1 METVRP
7 SLPDQSSAVTAEH
20 LALFQTSFD
29 SDPRHRQAMNAVCA
43 APVTKVAL
51 NRRKVTQNNM
61 TFSVHLPENKI
72 TSQRASGRCWM
83 FAALNTLRILAMK
96 DMNLDEEFELS
107 QNHTMFWD
115 KFEKA
120 NYFLESILATLD
132 EPTDG
137 RLIAHLLHAPI
148 QDGGQWHMFVNLV
161 KKHGLVPKSVMPETD
176 SSVSTAMMNW
186 QITLRLREF
195 GCRIRQAHAGGA
207 SMDELRAMKPA
218 MLDTV
223 YRMLCIHLGEPPT
236 QFDWQWRD
244 KDRNF
249 SRDGIISPQE
259 FYDRHVAADL
269 AEMVCL
275 IHCPQETKQFN
286 EVYTVKFLGNVVGG
300 DPIKYL
306 NVDLDIMKQ
315 ASIKQLQNGDP
326 VWFGCDVGKYL
337 TRDQGWM
344 DQHQFDYDL
353 VYGSGPTLTKAER
366 LDYGESVMTHAMVF
380 TGVDLDENGS
390 PRKWRVENS
399 WGEEGGDKGFYAM
412 SDAWFDEFNY
422 EVVVHRSHL
431 SPEILALLERPAVE
445 LEPWDP
451 MGSLA

>member
-1 METVRP
+1 METTRP
-7 SLPDQSSAVTAEH
+7 VLREQMGEVSLDQI
-20 LALFQTSFD
+20 ALFQMAFEAD
-29 SDPRHRQAMNAVCA
+29 SRNRQAMNAVCA

-51 NRRKVTQNNM
+51 NRRRVTENNM

-72 TSQRASGRCWM
+72 TAQKGSGRCWM
-83 FAALNTLRILAMK
+83 FAALNTLRVVAMK
-96 DMNLDEEFELS
+96 NMNLPEDFELS

-120 NYFLESILATLD
+120 NYFLESILSTLD

-137 RLIAHLLHAPI
+137 RLISHLLQSPI
-148 QDGGQWHMFVNLV
+148 QDGGQWHMFINLV
-161 KKHGLVPKSVMPETD
+161 TKHGLVPKSVMPETE
-176 SSVSTAMMNW
+176 SSSSTGMMNW

-195 GCRIRQAHAGGA
+195 ACRLRQAHAGG
-207 SMDELRAMKPA
+207 SSIDQIRSMKPG
-218 MLDTV
+218 MMETI

-244 KDRNF
+244 KDRGF
-249 SRDGIISPQE
+249 HRDGVISPQE
-259 FYDRHVAADL
+259 FYRKHIDVDL
-269 AEMVCL
+269 SEMVCL
-275 IHCPQETKQFN
+275 IHCPQEAKLLN
-286 EVYTVKFLGNVVGG
+286 EVYTINFLGNVVGG
-300 DPIKYL
+300 EPIKYL
-306 NVDLDIMKQ
+306 NVSLDVMKQ

-337 TRDQGWM
+337 TRDLGWM

-353 VYGSGPTLTKAER
+353 VYGSAPTLNKAER

-380 TGVDLDENGS
+380 TGVDLDDNGA

-399 WGEEGGDKGFYAM
+399 WGDENGVMGFYAM
-412 SDAWFDEFNY
+412 SDPWFDEFNY
-422 EVVVHRSHL
+422 EVVVHKSHL
-431 SPEILALLERPAVE
+431 SANVLALLDREPIG